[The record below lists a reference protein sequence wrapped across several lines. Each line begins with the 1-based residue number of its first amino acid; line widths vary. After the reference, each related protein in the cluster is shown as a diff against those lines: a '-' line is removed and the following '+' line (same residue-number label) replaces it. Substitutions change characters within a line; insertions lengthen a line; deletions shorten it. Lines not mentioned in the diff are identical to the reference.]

1 MVSVENMR
9 EKIKKMCKMIF
20 PLPATN
26 HIRRLE
32 IIEAHLNKLET
43 VVNELGAVVNRLAL
57 DERLQNGQKELQEKI
72 KRIENLAEKRFKEDL
87 RSTEELKGKI
97 QELEWA
103 VIFQDSI
110 KNSWLEHVGLSL
122 GRWAIGY
129 PFAYILFRTL
139 EAQKP
144 LNILELGLGEST
156 KIILSYK
163 KQSQN
168 PVKHNVVEASEEWL
182 EFFQRS
188 NADLI
193 GDTELVN
200 LKYQFAKFR
209 QFQDIRVFK
218 GFEEK
223 FKSNKYDLICIDAPL
238 GGDMKEICR
247 VDILSIIPDSL
258 NSTFVILLDD
268 FNRQTEKN
276 LAKLIFEELD
286 KNQIAYVSGSYNG
299 EKSTLLIASPDL
311 DYLTSL

>member
-1 MVSVENMR
+1 MYQKLK
-9 EKIKKMCKMIF
+9 KICKRVL
-20 PLPATN
+20 PLPASN
-26 HIRRLE
+26 HIHRLE
-32 IIEAHLNKLET
+32 RIESHLAKLE
-43 VVNELGAVVNRLAL
+43 AL
-57 DERLQNGQKELQEKI
+57 HNKSSDEQLLKAQKELQEKT
-72 KRIENLAEKRFKEDL
+72 KRLEILSENRFKEES
-87 RSTEELKGKI
+87 RSTNELKRKI

-156 KIILSYK
+156 KIILTYK

-168 PVKHNVVEASEEWL
+168 PVRHTVVEASKEWL
-182 EFFQRS
+182 DFFQRS
-188 NADLI
+188 NADLV
-193 GDTELVN
+193 GDTELIH
-200 LKYQFAKFR
+200 LEYQFSNFR
-209 QFQDIRVFK
+209 DFQGVRVFN

-223 FKSNKYDLICIDAPL
+223 FKNKKYDLICIDAPL

-276 LAKLIFEELD
+276 LAKLIFGELD
-286 KNQIAYVSGSYNG
+286 KNQIAYVSGTYDG

-311 DYLTSL
+311 AYLKSL

>member
-1 MVSVENMR
+1 MY
-9 EKIKKMCKMIF
+9 EKLKKMCKSIL
-20 PLPATN
+20 PLAAST
-26 HIRRLE
+26 HIHRLE
-32 IIEAHLNKLET
+32 KIEAHLNKLEALH
-43 VVNELGAVVNRLAL
+43 NKSL
-57 DERLQNGQKELQEKI
+57 DEQLWKGQKELQEKI
-72 KRIENLAEKRFKEDL
+72 KRLEILAEKRFKEDS
-87 RSTEELKGKI
+87 RSTIELKRKV

-139 EAQKP
+139 EAEKP

-163 KQSQN
+163 KQSPN
-168 PVKHNVVEASEEWL
+168 PVKHSVVEASKEWL
-182 EFFQRS
+182 NFFQRS
-188 NADLI
+188 NADLV
-193 GDTELVN
+193 GDSELVH
-200 LKYQFAKFR
+200 LGYQFSKFR
-209 QFQDIRVFK
+209 DFQDVRVFN

-223 FKSNKYDLICIDAPL
+223 FKNNKYDLICIDAPL
-238 GGDMKEICR
+238 GGDMKEICS
-247 VDILSIIPDSL
+247 VDILSIIPGSL

-286 KNQIAYVSGSYNG
+286 KNQTSYVSGTYDG

-311 DYLTSL
+311 AYLKSL

>member
-1 MVSVENMR
+1 MYES
-9 EKIKKMCKMIF
+9 IKRMFKTIL
-20 PLPATN
+20 PLPAVN
-26 HIRRLE
+26 HIYRLE
-32 IIEAHLNKLET
+32 KIEAHLNKLE
-43 VVNELGAVVNRLAL
+43 VLYNKSL
-57 DERLQNGQKELQEKI
+57 DEQLLNGQKELQERI
-72 KRIENLAEKRFKEDL
+72 KRLEILAEKSFMEDS
-87 RSTEELKGKI
+87 RSTNELKRKI

-129 PFAYILFRTL
+129 PFAYILFRAL

-163 KQSQN
+163 KQSQDL
-168 PVKHNVVEASEEWL
+168 VRHTVVEASQEWL
-182 EFFQRS
+182 DFFQRS
-188 NADLI
+188 NADLV
-193 GDTELVN
+193 GDTELIH
-200 LKYQFAKFR
+200 LEYQFSKFR
-209 QFQDIRVFK
+209 DFQDVRVFN

-223 FKSNKYDLICIDAPL
+223 FKNKKYDLICIDTPL

-247 VDILSIIPDSL
+247 VDILSIIPISL
-258 NSTFVILLDD
+258 NTTFVILLDD

-286 KNQIAYVSGSYNG
+286 KNQIAYVSGTYDG

-311 DYLTSL
+311 AYLKSL

>member
-1 MVSVENMR
+1 MYES
-9 EKIKKMCKMIF
+9 IKRMFKTIL
-20 PLPATN
+20 PLPAVN
-26 HIRRLE
+26 HIYRLE
-32 IIEAHLNKLET
+32 KIEAHLNKLE
-43 VVNELGAVVNRLAL
+43 VLYNKSL
-57 DERLQNGQKELQEKI
+57 DEQLLNGQKELQERI
-72 KRIENLAEKRFKEDL
+72 KRLEILAEKSFMEDS
-87 RSTEELKGKI
+87 RSTNELKRKI

-129 PFAYILFRTL
+129 PFAYILFRAL

-163 KQSQN
+163 KQSQDL
-168 PVKHNVVEASEEWL
+168 VRHTVVEASQEWL
-182 EFFQRS
+182 DFFQRS
-188 NADLI
+188 NADLV
-193 GDTELVN
+193 GDTELIH
-200 LKYQFAKFR
+200 LEYQFSKFR
-209 QFQDIRVFK
+209 DFQDVRVFN

-223 FKSNKYDLICIDAPL
+223 FKNKKYDLICIDAPL

-247 VDILSIIPDSL
+247 VDILSIIPISL
-258 NSTFVILLDD
+258 NTTFVILLDD

-286 KNQIAYVSGSYNG
+286 KNQIAYVSGTYDG

-311 DYLTSL
+311 AYLKSL

>member
-1 MVSVENMR
+1 MYQKFK
-9 EKIKKMCKMIF
+9 KICKKIL
-20 PLPATN
+20 PLPASN
-26 HIRRLE
+26 HIHRLE
-32 IIEAHLNKLET
+32 KIEAHLTKLEALH
-43 VVNELGAVVNRLAL
+43 NKSL
-57 DERLQNGQKELQEKI
+57 DEQLWKGQKELQEKI
-72 KRIENLAEKRFKEDL
+72 GRLEILAEKCFKADS
-87 RSTEELKGKI
+87 RSTIELKRKV

-156 KIILSYK
+156 KIVLSYK

-168 PVKHNVVEASEEWL
+168 PVKHNVVEASKEWL
-182 EFFQRS
+182 DFFQRS
-188 NADLI
+188 NADLV
-193 GDTELVN
+193 GDTELVH
-200 LKYQFAKFR
+200 LEYQFSNFR
-209 QFQDIRVFK
+209 DFQDVRVFN

-223 FKSNKYDLICIDAPL
+223 FKNNKYDLICIDAPL

-276 LAKLIFEELD
+276 LAKLLFEELD
-286 KNQIAYVSGSYNG
+286 KNQIAYVSGTYDG

-311 DYLTSL
+311 AYLKSL

>member
-1 MVSVENMR
+1 MYES
-9 EKIKKMCKMIF
+9 IKRMFKTIL
-20 PLPATN
+20 PLPAVN
-26 HIRRLE
+26 HIYRLE
-32 IIEAHLNKLET
+32 KIEAHLNKLE
-43 VVNELGAVVNRLAL
+43 VLYNKSL
-57 DERLQNGQKELQEKI
+57 DEQLLNGQKELQERI
-72 KRIENLAEKRFKEDL
+72 KRLEILAEKSFMEDS
-87 RSTEELKGKI
+87 RSTNELKRKI

-129 PFAYILFRTL
+129 PFAYILFRAL

-163 KQSQN
+163 KQSQDL
-168 PVKHNVVEASEEWL
+168 VRYTVVEASQEWL
-182 EFFQRS
+182 DFFQRS
-188 NADLI
+188 NADLV
-193 GDTELVN
+193 GDTELIH
-200 LKYQFAKFR
+200 LEYQFSKFR
-209 QFQDIRVFK
+209 DFQDVRVFN

-223 FKSNKYDLICIDAPL
+223 FKNKKYDLICIDALL

-247 VDILSIIPDSL
+247 VDILSIIPISL
-258 NSTFVILLDD
+258 NTTFVILLDD

-286 KNQIAYVSGSYNG
+286 KNQIAYVSGTYDG

-311 DYLTSL
+311 AYLKSL